1 MEKRLQD
8 DQLMSSLPSLGRY
21 SSLPDRHLRKQKA
34 RSDVDK
40 FANVTPKSTLSCYE
54 VKELN
59 DGNVIESVKSR
70 KEHSG
75 DQNSSSLHRDV
86 VHSDAYPDLQL
97 VNEHYV
103 TVRNST
109 DDKDR
114 EISSVTG
121 KTEESTAAET
131 NSSLRKCY
139 SLPPGIPLKNKS
151 GVRDGF
157 CETSVDHLSSAP
169 LYEVDAHVDAV
180 GDEREHSI
188 GDVFDRSAVD
198 EFVMKAVPSFGKYAS
213 LPPKRLFQQ
222 KACHSQKT
230 KEEEFSRQ
238 HIPED
243 FRLSG
248 SRFYGVTNSDQSSL
262 LDRVGRPDLDESVQQ
277 KSSSCFD
284 IGRPFEPNPAWLSFK
299 SFDDTIQ
306 EFASDS
312 AYQTSDSLKL
322 HSFSLSREELQTKI
336 EHFNLNPDSLKIEME
351 SDTDVYR
358 GYIRVLIDIIRPV
371 DIKTSSRPPSTFDLH
386 QKAENGSDTASFFL
400 PRSYLAKIWITSE
413 ATADQVIKD
422 VLNKYNITNNSV
434 RFALFE
440 KINRKHSEGKT
451 LV

>member
-1 MEKRLQD
+1 
-8 DQLMSSLPSLGRY
+8 MSSLPSFGTGRY

-40 FANVTPKSTLSCYE
+40 FTNVTPKSTLSCYE

-59 DGNVIESVKSR
+59 DGNVIENEKSR
-70 KEHSG
+70 KGHSG

-103 TVRNST
+103 TVRNSA
-109 DDKDR
+109 DDKDS

-121 KTEESTAAET
+121 QTEESTAAET
-131 NSSLRKCY
+131 RNSSPRKRY

-151 GVRDGF
+151 GIRDSGF
-157 CETSVDHLSSAP
+157 CETGVYHLRSAP

-180 GDEREHSI
+180 GDEREHNI

-222 KACHSQKT
+222 KLCHSQKT
-230 KEEEFSRQ
+230 KEEELFLRQ

-243 FRLSG
+243 YRLSG
-248 SRFYGVTNSDQSSL
+248 SRFYGVTDSDQCSL
-262 LDRVGRPDLDESVQQ
+262 LDRVGRPDLDPESFRLPSCQQ

-284 IGRPFEPNPAWLSFK
+284 IGRPFQPNPAWLSFK

-306 EFASDS
+306 EVNYYF
-312 AYQTSDSLKL
+312 
-322 HSFSLSREELQTKI
+322 
-336 EHFNLNPDSLKIEME
+336 
-351 SDTDVYR
+351 
-358 GYIRVLIDIIRPV
+358 
-371 DIKTSSRPPSTFDLH
+371 IK
-386 QKAENGSDTASFFL
+386 
-400 PRSYLAKIWITSE
+400 
-413 ATADQVIKD
+413 
-422 VLNKYNITNNSV
+422 
-434 RFALFE
+434 
-440 KINRKHSEGKT
+440 
-451 LV
+451 